1 MKRRKPEYYDSVSTV
16 GGAIVAEIYTP
27 QVYGGKGAYLWG
39 VATALFDEN
48 GNVAGAIESIR
59 DITERKLAEDALRES
74 EERFSRFFRA
84 SPVGTSIT
92 RLSDG
97 QFADINDA
105 FLGLF
110 GYTREEVIG
119 QNPLKLEMWANPE
132 DRTKMLK
139 TLEEQGRITGL

>member
-1 MKRRKPEYYDSVSTV
+1 M
-16 GGAIVAEIYTP
+16 
-27 QVYGGKGAYLWG
+27 
-39 VATALFDEN
+39 
-48 GNVAGAIESIR
+48 R

-97 QFADINDA
+97 QFADVNDA

-119 QNPLKLEMWANPE
+119 QNPLKLGMWANPE
-132 DRTKMLK
+132 DRAKMVEILQK
-139 TLEEQGRITGL
+139 QGRIQDFETRFRRKSGEIRDVLCLGGGDRGGRAAVYPGPYA